1 MDPQMDTPTPR
12 SPLTG
17 CPSWEPLI
25 DGQPT
30 RGDASQVTLERH
42 SGVGTSGVV
51 GKGEKPNRLANPF
64 PR

>member
-12 SPLTG
+12 GPLTG

-25 DGQPT
+25 DAQAT
-30 RGDASQVTLERH
+30 RGDASQVTLGCH
-42 SGVGTSGVV
+42 SWGGAAGVAGSTATPKRVLT
-51 GKGEKPNRLANPF
+51 RF

>member
-1 MDPQMDTPTPR
+1 MDTQMDTPTPR

-25 DGQPT
+25 DAQPA
-30 RGDASQVTLERH
+30 RGDASRVTLGRH
-42 SGVGTSGVV
+42 SWGGAAGVV
-51 GKGEKPNRLANPF
+51 GKKEKPNRLANRF

>member
-12 SPLTG
+12 GPLTG

-25 DGQPT
+25 DAQAT
-30 RGDASQVTLERH
+30 RGDASQVTLGRH
-42 SGVGTSGVV
+42 SGDGAARVAGSTATPKRVLT
-51 GKGEKPNRLANPF
+51 RF